1 LEASALPAS
10 VGLARARIGI
20 GAPLLRLRSDEQL
33 VTLFRAGNDE
43 AFRVIHDRYR
53 ARLLGYARQM
63 LATSHADP
71 EDAVQEIFVRAY
83 ANLRSNGRELAL
95 RAWLYRIAHN
105 RCIDDLRRPNPPTTE
120 AIDEIGAGA
129 GGDPHDRVEQRDALR
144 RLIVDVQRLPD
155 QQRSALLMRELGGV
169 TYADVADALG
179 VSVPAVKSLLVR
191 ARLGLAQANEA
202 RDTACASI
210 RENVITAHD
219 RGVRASGLVRRHM
232 RDCADCRRF
241 RSEMRS
247 NSRQLAALIPALGP
261 AAAIAKLL
269 GIGSGAAGGTG
280 AQGAAVGT
288 GAAVST
294 GTAVG
299 TGAAAGTGI
308 IGGAAGTIVGA
319 GHVATVIAAAVVT
332 AGGAIGIQQ
341 ISAPAPHHRTHHGGA
356 THQARGNVQGAAA
369 QPASGVASAAH
380 QTASSGAF
388 STQPIAA
395 SLHAVA
401 ISQRRLETTDGSSG
415 PGAGHRG
422 THRVTSTLPITDTQD
437 PDHYVPPSGDT
448 TGTGTGSSVPVTTT
462 DPTGTCADG
471 SVSSSCTTTGTDP
484 CAVPDAGTTGADT
497 GSPTVSPTE
506 PSGATGDWSGCGAT
520 TGTVPPTGTSTAP
533 PTGAGSTTGSDPS
546 LGTGSSTGSTT
557 GSGGVTSTGSS
568 SSAGTGSVTGATSTT
583 QPKTTDPFSNGGSGD
598 TSQGQGLSSSRS
610 ATMTPKSGGATS
622 KSLQRGSSAA
632 VYSSS

>member
-1 LEASALPAS
+1 M
-10 VGLARARIGI
+10 
-20 GAPLLRLRSDEQL
+20 LRLRSDEQL

-202 RDTACASI
+202 RDTACARI
-210 RENVITAHD
+210 REDVITAHD

-232 RDCADCRRF
+232 RDCAECRRF

-269 GIGSGAAGGTG
+269 GVGSGAAGSTG

-299 TGAAAGTGI
+299 TGAATGTGI

-341 ISAPAPHHRTHHGGA
+341 ISAPAPHHRTHHGA
-356 THQARGNVQGAAA
+356 AAHLARGHVQSAAA
-369 QPASGVASAAH
+369 QTTSGAASAGH

-401 ISQRRLETTDGSSG
+401 ISQRRLEANSGSSPG
-415 PGAGHRG
+415 SGAGQPG
-422 THRVTSTLPITDTQD
+422 THHATSTLPITDTQD
-437 PDHYVPPSGDT
+437 PDQYVPPPAD
-448 TGTGTGSSVPVTTT
+448 TGSTTPVTTT

-471 SVSSSCTTTGTDP
+471 SVSSSCTGTGTDP
-484 CAVPDAGTTGADT
+484 CAVPDAGTTGSDT

-506 PSGATGDWSGCGAT
+506 PSGTTGDWSGCGDT
-520 TGTVPPTGTSTAP
+520 TGTAPTTGTGTTP
-533 PTGAGSTTGSDPS
+533 PAGAGSTTGSDPS
-546 LGTGSSTGSTT
+546 LGTGSSTGDTT
-557 GSGGVTSTGSS
+557 GSGGVSSTGSS
-568 SSAGTGSVTGATSTT
+568 SSTGTGSVTGATSAT
-583 QPKTTDPFSNGGSGD
+583 QPKTTDPFSKGGSGE
-598 TSQGQGLSSSRS
+598 TSQGQGLSSTRS
-610 ATMTPKSGGATS
+610 ATMAPKSGGATS
-622 KSLQRGSSAA
+622 KSLKRGSSAA
-632 VYSSS
+632 VYSSG

>member
-1 LEASALPAS
+1 
-10 VGLARARIGI
+10 
-20 GAPLLRLRSDEQL
+20 

-83 ANLRSNGRELAL
+83 AHLRTNGRELAL

-120 AIDEIGAGA
+120 AIEEIGAGA

-202 RDTACASI
+202 RDTACARI
-210 RENVITAHD
+210 REDVITAHD

-232 RDCADCRRF
+232 RDCPECRRF

-261 AAAIAKLL
+261 VAAIAKLL
-269 GIGSGAAGGTG
+269 GLGSGAAGGTG

-299 TGAAAGTGI
+299 TGAATGTGI

-341 ISAPAPHHRTHHGGA
+341 ISAPVAHHHAHHGAA
-356 THQARGNVQGAAA
+356 THQVRGDVQGAAA
-369 QPASGVASAAH
+369 QAPSGAASVTH
-380 QTASSGAF
+380 QSGSSGAF

-395 SLHAVA
+395 SLQAVA
-401 ISQRRLETTDGSSG
+401 ISQRRLGATPGSAG
-415 PGAGHRG
+415 PGAGRRA
-422 THRVTSTLPITDTQD
+422 THHATSTLPITDTQD
-437 PDHYVPPSGDT
+437 PDQYVPPPVDT
-448 TGTGTGSSVPVTTT
+448 TGTGTGSSAPVTTT

-484 CAVPDAGTTGADT
+484 CAVPDADTAGGDT
-497 GSPTVSPTE
+497 GSSTVSPTE
-506 PSGATGDWSGCGAT
+506 PSGSTGDWSGCGAT
-520 TGTVPPTGTSTAP
+520 SGTAPTTPTSPAP

-546 LGTGSSTGSTT
+546 VGSGSSTGTGTGDTT
-557 GSGGVTSTGSS
+557 GTGGVTSTGSS
-568 SSAGTGSVTGATSTT
+568 SSTGTGSSSGATSTT
-583 QPKTTDPFSNGGSGD
+583 QPKTTDPFSSDGSGT
-598 TSQGQGLSSSRS
+598 TSHGQGLSSTRS
-610 ATMTPKSGGATS
+610 ATSAPKSAGTTS
-622 KSLQRGSSAA
+622 KSLKRGSSAA
-632 VYSSS
+632 VYSGD